1 MISSFFKCNHSPPI
15 HQLIKPRPRPKR
27 ILQRPWTKY
36 NLNPSQISQLQRLG
50 NLPKMEKRVR
60 PTDSNRSI
68 NPPNQFEITFLGTSA
83 GKPTIQRNPSSL
95 ALRMDGQI
103 WIFDCGEATT
113 HQIMRT
119 NLKPSN
125 VTKIFITHL
134 HGDHVLGL
142 ISFLSHI
149 GDRAEAD
156 LASKNQ
162 HPFSDSSDVVEIFGP
177 SGIREF
183 VRSTLRLTK
192 THSLLKI
199 KVNELLRHSKDHVF
213 TPSLSNPTGPGRLWH
228 NEVLGEDIWSDQNG
242 LWNDVVE
249 VNHCGVRVSAAP
261 IQHTIECVGYL
272 LTEANRREKFD
283 MVKLEPILERHAD
296 EIKGMGFKVLPAILS
311 HLEKTRKP
319 ISFSTGVT
327 LHPPSLSI
335 RGRRI
340 MILGDTCDPSAMA
353 ALIEHDAEVQS
364 IDLLVHEATGTSV
377 PDAHERKQEE
387 RQSEFQVARKMNE
400 RGHSTSFMAGQF
412 AHRVRATRLI
422 LNHLGG
428 KFPAP
433 QAALCPS
440 KSFPPFASSS
450 TQPEDQ
456 NAVKTIHAEMWKKFE
471 EMDHPRRAKLV
482 EELAW
487 LKAVENDA
495 LDGWR
500 SAARQHSRNLPQ
512 NNKPDIPPN
521 INHERNPG
529 KSADDLLVS
538 VAYDFLQINV
548 PRSDQ

>member
-1 MISSFFKCNHSPPI
+1 MISSFFKCNLSQPI
-15 HQLIKPRPRPKR
+15 HQLIRPRPRPKR

-36 NLNPSQISQLQRLG
+36 NLNPHQISQLQQQG
-50 NLPKMEKRVR
+50 SLPKMEKRIR
-60 PTDSNRSI
+60 SSDSNRSI
-68 NPPNQFEITFLGTSA
+68 NPPNDFEITFLGTSA

-103 WIFDCGEATT
+103 WMFDCGEATT

-149 GDRAEAD
+149 GDRADAD
-156 LASKNQ
+156 LTSKNQ
-162 HPFSDSSDVVEIFGP
+162 HPFCDPSEVVEIFGP

-199 KVNELLRHSKDHVF
+199 KVNELLRYSKDQVY
-213 TPSLSNPTGPGRLWH
+213 TPSLSNPTGSGRLWH
-228 NEVLGEDIWSDQNG
+228 NEILGEDIWSDQNG
-242 LWNDVVE
+242 LWKDVIPI
-249 VNHCGVRVSAAP
+249 NQCGVSVSAAP
-261 IQHTIECVGYL
+261 IQHTIDCVGYL

-283 MVKLEPILERHAD
+283 MVKLKPILEQHAD
-296 EIKGMGFKVLPAILS
+296 EIKQMGFKVLPAILS
-311 HLEKTRKP
+311 QLEKTRKP

-327 LHPPSLSI
+327 LQPPRLSI
-335 RGRRI
+335 RGRRV
-340 MILGDTCDPSAMA
+340 MILGDTCDPSAMVS
-353 ALIEHDAEVQS
+353 LVERDPEFQS
-364 IDLLVHEATGTSV
+364 IDLLVHESTGTVV
-377 PDAHERKQEE
+377 PDAHERKQEDC
-387 RQSEFQVARKMNE
+387 QSESQVASKMRE

-412 AHRVRATRLI
+412 AHRVRATRLV

-440 KSFPPFASSS
+440 KAFPPFPSSS
-450 TQPEDQ
+450 SSSPSSSVCAQSSIIDDQ
-456 NAVKTIHAEMWKKFE
+456 NAVKIVHAEVWKKFE
-471 EMDHPRRAKLV
+471 EIEPGRRAKIV
-482 EELAW
+482 DELGW

-495 LDGWR
+495 LQGWR
-500 SAARQHSRNLPQ
+500 AAARNRTLPQSRASNLPAQ
-512 NNKPDIPPN
+512 P
-521 INHERNPG
+521 
-529 KSADDLLVS
+529 LVS
-538 VAYDFLQINV
+538 VAYDFLQFKV
-548 PRSDQ
+548 PRPDPHS